1 MRGKSLKRWK
11 VFLINSNAFN
21 TNEWNEKVVIKRLA
35 INSFISDAHSIENLK
50 KILYEHLNLK
60 LLSNEKGL

>member
-1 MRGKSLKRWK
+1 MGKKRGKIEKSENERKK
-11 VFLINSNAFN
+11 FKEVESFFLINSNAFN

-50 KILYEHLNLK
+50 KIFP
-60 LLSNEKGL
+60 